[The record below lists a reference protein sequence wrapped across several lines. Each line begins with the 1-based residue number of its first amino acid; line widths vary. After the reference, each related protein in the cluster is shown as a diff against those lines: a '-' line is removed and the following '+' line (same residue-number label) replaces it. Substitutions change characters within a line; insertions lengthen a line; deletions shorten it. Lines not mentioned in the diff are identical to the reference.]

1 MCLFCDIIDGKIPST
16 KVYED
21 DMMLAFKD
29 INPVAPVSKD
39 WNYAESHSQNRICD
53 ALVLQT
59 YSLYT
64 NLCSIT
70 TKTYR

>member
-1 MCLFCDIIDGKIPST
+1 MDIRT
-16 KVYED
+16 MD
-21 DMMLAFKD
+21 DFHIAASR

>member
-29 INPVAPVSKD
+29 INPVAPVAKD
-39 WNYAESHSQNRICD
+39 CTDAESHWQNRICD